1 MFHKRLLREF
11 PENRKCVAGI
21 VAAQWVS
28 LLANVTLMFTLA
40 QFVGDLLAAGE
51 KGTSFNSVVMLL
63 TVFAAAF
70 AVRLFAA
77 NVADRLSYQASTR
90 VKRRLR
96 ERVYEKLMQL
106 KTGYRDTVTTSEAVQ
121 VSTEGVDQLEIY
133 FGKYVPQFFYSLL
146 APLTLFVIV
155 GMMSLKVAVVLLI
168 CVPLIPVSIVAVQ
181 KFAKRLLAKYW
192 GTYTGLGDTFLENLQ
207 GLVTLKIYQADER
220 YAKKMDEEAEKFR
233 KVTMRVLIMQL
244 NSISVM
250 DLVAYGGAAVGILLG
265 VLELRRGQI
274 TVAECLFIIMV
285 SAEFFLPLRLL
296 GFFFHIAMNGNAAAD
311 KIFRLLDA
319 PVPQDGSVTATSGN
333 EIKFT
338 DVNFGYEDGK
348 RVLSQVNFTVPEKSF
363 VALVG
368 ESGCGKST
376 IASLLMGD
384 NRLSENSGSVTIGG
398 VPVTE
403 LSGETL
409 YGKVTRVRH
418 DSYLFAGT
426 VFDNLK
432 MGNEDAGIREM
443 EDALRR
449 VDLYDTIMEKGGLR
463 MPVEEKASNL
473 SGGQKQRLALARAL
487 LHDSDIYIFDEATSN
502 IDVESENKIMEV
514 VQGLAHNKTVLLI
527 SHRLANVVAADRI
540 LVLKA
545 GEEGIAECGTHEE
558 LMAQKG
564 YYCKLYETQQELERY
579 ASGDAGSGKAE
590 SMRTDV
596 ECMGADA
603 EGMRADVECMGADA
617 EGMRADAKGMGTDAG
632 SRRTVTGGAQRQKEV
647 AV

>member
-28 LLANVTLMFTLA
+28 LLANVALMFVIA
-40 QFVGDLLAAGE
+40 RFVGDLLAVGE
-51 KGTSFNSVVMLL
+51 KEAFSNSVVMLL

-70 AVRLFAA
+70 AVRLLAA

-155 GMMSLKVAVVLLI
+155 GMMSLKVAGVLLL

-250 DLVAYGGAAVGILLG
+250 DLVAYGGAAAGILLS

-274 TVAECLFIIMV
+274 TMAECLFIIMV

-296 GFFFHIAMNGNAAAD
+296 GSFFHIAMNGNAAAD

-319 PVPQDGSVTATSGN
+319 PVPQDGSVTATNGN

-384 NRLSENSGSVTIGG
+384 NRLPESSALEGASGAENSGSAVEGASGAENSGSVTIGG

-545 GEEGIAECGTHEE
+545 GTEGIAECGTHEE

-596 ECMGADA
+596 ECMG
-603 EGMRADVECMGADA
+603 
-617 EGMRADAKGMGTDAG
+617 TDAR